1 MKYIGVTGTNGKT
14 STVQFIYQM
23 LTGMGRKAA
32 VCGTLGLRYDG
43 KCFDTGLTTPARNTL
58 QFHIANMESVGVEY
72 LVMEVSSH
80 SLVQNRV
87 QGIEFDVG
95 IFTNLTQE
103 HLDYHGDFKSYK
115 EAKRKIL
122 SMSKNMV
129 INIDDIA
136 GEEFF
141 HEFYKDYEAKIG
153 EDGFEGE
160 CITLTTACDCADV
173 VATRIDSSLQGTE
186 FLCDFLGTKAQVKIP
201 VLGKFSVYNVMSAMA
216 ALRLLGFD
224 FEDILAALH
233 SIEPVSGRAQILK
246 LDQNF
251 TVMIDYAHTPDAL
264 ENLLSAM
271 RDTHNGRIVTL
282 FGCGGDRDRE
292 KRPVMGEVVT
302 NFSDYIYVTSDNPR
316 TEDPVQIV
324 TDILPA
330 VCRSGKPYRVI
341 INREEAIETAVRN
354 SLPGDLLILAGKG
367 HEKYQIVGEEKNP
380 FDEEKI
386 VRKALNF

>member
-32 VCGTLGLRYDG
+32 VCGTLGLFYDG
-43 KCFDTGLTTPARNTL
+43 KHFDTGLTTPARGIL
-58 QFHIANMESVGVEY
+58 QFHIANMERAGVEY

-87 QGIEFDVG
+87 QGIRFDVG
-95 IFTNLTQE
+95 VFTNLTGD
-103 HLDYHGDFKSYK
+103 HLDYHGDFENYK

-122 SMSKNMV
+122 SKSKNMV
-129 INIDDIA
+129 INIDDPT
-136 GEEFF
+136 GEEFL
-141 HEFYKDYEAKIG
+141 HEFYKAYEVRTG
-153 EDGFEGE
+153 ENGFEGE
-160 CITLTTACDCADV
+160 CITLTTICDCADV
-173 VATRIDSSLQGTE
+173 IASRIDNSLQGTNFLCE
-186 FLCDFLGTKAQVKIP
+186 FLGAKAQVKVP
-201 VLGKFSVYNVMSAMA
+201 VLGKFSVYNIMSAMS

-233 SIEPVSGRAQILK
+233 SVEAVPGRAQILQ
-246 LDQNF
+246 LDENF
-251 TVMIDYAHTPDAL
+251 TVMIDYAHTPDAMY
-264 ENLLSAM
+264 NILSAV
-271 RDTHNGRIVTL
+271 RDIHIGRIVTL

-292 KRPVMGEVVT
+292 KRPLMGEVAAQ
-302 NFSDYIYVTSDNPR
+302 FSDYIYVTSDNPR

-341 INREEAIETAVRN
+341 INREEAIETAIKN

-367 HEKYQIVGEEKNP
+367 HEKYQVIGTEKKP

-386 VRKALNF
+386 VRKVLKF